1 MSELVSYQVDNGIA
15 VLTVNNPPV
24 NAINFA
30 MAEGIDE
37 GIRSAGADDSV
48 VGIVLIG
55 QGRTFIAG
63 ADIKDFDEPPG
74 GEKKSRSNPHALLKN
89 IEDSPKPIVCAI
101 HGTALGGGLEYAV
114 ACHARIALDSAMV
127 GHPEVKLG
135 LIPGAAG
142 TQRLPRLAGLPK
154 AVEMCAFGEMVGAA
168 EAKTFGIVDR
178 LVTGDLLAKAK
189 EFARQLAVSEQPLR
203 KTSELSIPVGDP
215 AAEAAAMTR
224 LRAQVI
230 RKSRGGQAPIKALEA
245 VEAAA
250 KLPYSEG
257 IKMEREIF
265 ETLVDTVESLN
276 CIHVFFGERTVR
288 KIPDVPS
295 GTETF
300 KIEKAAVIGAGTMG
314 GGIAMAYVN
323 AGIPVVLKEV
333 SQDRL
338 DYGMNAIKRNYEI
351 SARRGRLTGE
361 EVKKRLDLIEP
372 TLNYDDIGSADI
384 VVEAV
389 FEEMN
394 IKKQVF
400 REIDQ
405 AAAPNAILASN
416 TSTLDIDE
424 IASATGRPQM
434 VIGTHFFSPANIM
447 KLIEIVR
454 GRKSKKEVV
463 ATCMALAR
471 RLGKI
476 GVLVNNGSGFVGNR
490 MFYHYERECH
500 YMAEE
505 GAAIYD
511 IDKALTD
518 FGMAMG
524 VFALGD
530 LVGLDIG
537 RHVRK
542 ELEGKIP
549 PGFRRTGAGD
559 QLVKMGRLGQKAN
572 AGWYRYEP
580 GGRKPLADP
589 EVEKIIAQCA
599 ADAGI
604 KQRHI
609 SSLEM
614 LERPLYALVNEG
626 ARILEEGI
634 ALRSVDID
642 IIYVYGFAF
651 PTHRGGP
658 IRYADNIGLK
668 KIYARICQFQ
678 KENGAWWQPAP
689 LLKKLVDEGKTFADF
704 DKERMNR

>member
-1 MSELVSYQVDNGIA
+1 MSELVSYQVDDGIA

-30 MAEGIDE
+30 MAEGIDD

-101 HGTALGGGLEYAV
+101 HGTALGGGLEYAM
-114 ACHARIALDSAMV
+114 ACHARIALDSAKV

-154 AVEMCAFGEMVGAA
+154 AIEMCAFGEMVGAA
-168 EAKTFGIVDR
+168 EAKTSGVVDR
-178 LVTGDLLAKAK
+178 LVSGELLAEAK
-189 EFARQLAVSEQPLR
+189 EFAHQLAISGQPLR
-203 KTSELSIPVGDP
+203 KTSELSIPAGDP
-215 AAEAAAMTR
+215 AAMTR
-224 LRAQVI
+224 LRTQVI
-230 RKSRGGQAPIKALEA
+230 RKSCGGQAPIKALEA

-250 KLPYSEG
+250 KLPYAEG

-265 ETLVDTVESLN
+265 ETLVDSEESLN

-288 KIPDVPS
+288 KIPDIPRD
-295 GTETF
+295 TETY
-300 KIEKAAVIGAGTMG
+300 KIEKAAVIGAGLMG
-314 GGIAMAYVN
+314 YGIAMAFVN

-333 SQDRL
+333 SQGQL
-338 DYGMNAIKRNYEI
+338 DSGMNAIKRNFEN
-351 SARRGRLTGE
+351 SARRGGLTGE
-361 EVKKRLDLIEP
+361 EVKKRLELIEP

-389 FEEMN
+389 FEEMSL
-394 IKKQVF
+394 KKQVF

-405 AAAPNAILASN
+405 AAAPDAILASN
-416 TSTLDIDE
+416 TSTLNIDE
-424 IASATGRPQM
+424 IASATKRPQM
-434 VIGTHFFSPANIM
+434 VIGTHFFSPAHVM

-454 GRKSKKEVV
+454 GRTSKKKVI
-463 ATCMALAR
+463 ATCMAIAR

-476 GVLVNNGSGFVGNR
+476 GVLVRNCGGFVGNR
-490 MFYHYERECH
+490 MFFHYERECQ
-500 YMAEE
+500 YMAQE

-530 LVGLDIG
+530 LVGLDIC
-537 RHVRK
+537 RQARK
-542 ELEGKIP
+542 ELGGAMT
-549 PGFRRTGAGD
+549 PGDRLAE
-559 QLVKMGRLGQKAN
+559 MGRLGQKTN
-572 AGWYRYEP
+572 AGWYRYNP
-580 GGRKPLADP
+580 GSRAPRADN
-589 EVEKIIAQCA
+589 EVEKLIAQCDA
-599 ADAGI
+599 EAGI
-604 KQRHI
+604 KQRDI
-609 SSLEM
+609 SPREM
-614 LERPLYALVNEG
+614 IERPMFALVNEG
-626 ARILEEGI
+626 ARILREGI

-642 IIYVYGFAF
+642 IIYIYGFAF

-658 IRYADNIGLK
+658 MRYADNIGLEK
-668 KIYARICQFQ
+668 VYERICQFQ
-678 KENGAWWQPAP
+678 KEHGNRWQPAP
-689 LLKKLVDEGKTFADF
+689 LLKKLAQEGKTFADF
-704 DKERMNR
+704 DKKPMNR